1 VVIPSYNSA
10 GYVTTAVASVLGQ
23 TFEDLEVLVVDDGST
38 DDTRDRL
45 AGYRSDSR
53 FRYLHQANAGVA
65 CARNLGIAQSRGE
78 YVAFLDADDVW
89 KPEKVARQLAA
100 LAGDVGVG
108 VCFTAFQVVDADLR
122 PLRVVGGSEGVP
134 TLEALLFRG
143 NIVGTPST
151 VMVARSLLDQVG
163 GFDPALSQCADWDLW
178 VRLALRTPF
187 VALAEPL
194 AVYRTHGKSMSRD
207 VALLERDSTYL
218 LRKAFAIP
226 CLAERWGVRSRT
238 ALARNYIVL
247 AGSYFQAGLVRDC
260 ARCLLKA
267 ARLDVRQCGYAAAF
281 PLRAAGRLL
290 AAH

>member
-1 VVIPSYNSA
+1 M
-10 GYVTTAVASVLGQ
+10 AVASVLGQ

-45 AGYRSDSR
+45 TGYESDSR

-65 CARNLGIAQSRGE
+65 CARNFGIAQSRGDH
-78 YVAFLDADDVW
+78 VAFLDADDVW
-89 KPEKVARQLAA
+89 KPEKLARQLAA
-100 LAGDVGVG
+100 LVGAAGAG

-122 PLRVVGGSEGVP
+122 PLRVVGGGDGDSI
-134 TLEALLFRG
+134 LEALLFRG

-151 VMVARSLLDQVG
+151 VLVARSLVDQVG
-163 GFDPALSQCADWDLW
+163 GFDPALSTCADWDLW

-187 VALAEPL
+187 VGLAEPL
-194 AVYRTHGKSMSRD
+194 AIYRTHGKSMSRD

-218 LRKAFAIP
+218 LRKAFAMP
-226 CLAERWGVRSRT
+226 DLVERWGARSRT
-238 ALARNYIVL
+238 ALARNYVVL

-260 ARCLLKA
+260 VRCLLEA
-267 ARLDVRQCGYAAAF
+267 ARLDMRQCGYAAAF
-281 PLRAAGRLL
+281 PLRVAGRLL